1 MESMIVQFFE
11 GVLQS
16 EDGRITPVVWACS
29 TFGNRIRVGN
39 QVREIEAS
47 ELGQLAG
54 ANLVTVVD
62 LEGLDSDD
70 ATYVVDAILKGRYCQ
85 RLGGVRGKQDAALY
99 LLVNEALGELLRPI
113 LD

>member
-1 MESMIVQFFE
+1 MESLIVQFFE

-16 EDGRITPVVWACS
+16 EDGLITPVVWACS

-47 ELGQLAG
+47 EIGQLAG
-54 ANLVTVVD
+54 ANLVAVVD

-70 ATYVVDAILKGRYCQ
+70 TTYVVDAILKGRYCQ
-85 RLGGVRGKQDAALY
+85 RPGVREKVDAALY
-99 LLVNEALGELLRPI
+99 LLVNEVLGELIKPT

>member
-1 MESMIVQFFE
+1 MESLIVQFFE

-16 EDGRITPVVWACS
+16 EDGLITPVVWACS
-29 TFGNRIRVGN
+29 TFGNRIRAGN

-70 ATYVVDAILKGRYCQ
+70 TTYVVDAILKGRYCQ
-85 RLGGVRGKQDAALY
+85 RPGVSGKQDAALY

>member
-1 MESMIVQFFE
+1 MESLIVQFFE
-11 GVLQS
+11 GVLKS
-16 EDGRITPVVWACS
+16 EDGLITPVVWACS
-29 TFGNRIRVGN
+29 AFGNRIRAGN

-54 ANLVTVVD
+54 ENLVTVVD

-70 ATYVVDAILKGRYCQ
+70 TTYVVDAILKGRYCQ
-85 RLGGVRGKQDAALY
+85 RPGVRGKLDAALY